1 MLMDSLDEEYWNPIN
16 LYKNAQTNSKN
27 IQFTIDDLDFN
38 YDKIMVCGRGSDK
51 HPNFHPRFST
61 TSTNID
67 SELYVLVDHTFY
79 QKQSINRNGK
89 YALSIIVHPLV
100 VQKIEN
106 LGGKIFWF
114 SPEYLENDIPKIV
127 SGKIPKENSGLATIS
142 LASFFGAKK
151 ILLSGINFSNT
162 IYEQFNLGKDI
173 VFSNIRNNGTEI
185 FSLDGILAKKMTIEE
200 WDSEYHNS

>member
-100 VQKIEN
+100 AQKIEN

-151 ILLSGINFSNT
+151 ILLSGINFSNI
-162 IYEQFNLGKDI
+162 IYEQFNLGKD
-173 VFSNIRNNGTEI
+173 T
-185 FSLDGILAKKMTIEE
+185 
-200 WDSEYHNS
+200 